1 MQLRFLTQLANAL
14 NSFVD
19 AQALVDLAVE
29 KHAFNALERYLRERK
44 RKLQRD
50 AEKVIVPE
58 RQVHPREM
66 VHQTDF
72 LCSWYAP
79 NAAPDTAT
87 DS

>member
-19 AQALVDLAVE
+19 AQTLVDLAVE

-66 VHQTDF
+66 DH